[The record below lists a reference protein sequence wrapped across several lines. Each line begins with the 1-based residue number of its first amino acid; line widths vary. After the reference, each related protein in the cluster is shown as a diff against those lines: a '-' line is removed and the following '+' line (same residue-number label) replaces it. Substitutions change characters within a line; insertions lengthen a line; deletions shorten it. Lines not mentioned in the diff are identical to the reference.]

1 MERDF
6 IWTARHSW
14 RTIEEKQFAQ
24 NKLKH
29 TDLAIQ
35 GFPEDLNCTNPLF
48 ANLKA
53 LYPNKIRSSNHDNVS
68 NPDLVSE

>member
-35 GFPEDLNCTNPLF
+35 GFPED
-48 ANLKA
+48 ANLKP
-53 LYPNKIRSSNHDNVS
+53 LYPNKIRSSNHVNVS

>member
-6 IWTARHSW
+6 VWTARHSW

-35 GFPEDLNCTNPLF
+35 GFPEDLNCN
-48 ANLKA
+48 
-53 LYPNKIRSSNHDNVS
+53 
-68 NPDLVSE
+68 